1 MAALFSG
8 RAGDEWVLAT
18 RRWTI
23 LAWFFLSVGIFFG
36 ARWAYYELGWGGYW
50 AWDPVENASLMPW
63 LTGTAFLHS
72 TMIQEKRNL
81 FRVWNV
87 ALVILTFALSILGTF
102 LVRSG
107 IVSSVHAFAN
117 DPGRGLTI
125 LILLAILLVVSFGTL
140 IFRADRLR
148 ADVSLDSI
156 VSRESAFLFNNVFF
170 LTATFTVLVGTLFPL
185 AAEALAG
192 TKVSVGA
199 PYYNK
204 VFVPLMLGMLVLMG
218 VGPLIAWRQAG
229 ISNLKRNFAAPA
241 LGACGG
247 RGCGG
252 GWNERDLSP
261 DRRGRC
267 RIRSRDDRDRCL
279 QERWVAGK
287 AGWSLAGGGLARIV
301 RRNKRRYGGMVIHV
315 GVLLM
320 VLGMAG
326 SGNYQTEKSLVMKPG
341 DSFEIAGYAVAFKE
355 IRESRGPNWMAI
367 EGVFEARN
375 KGALI
380 AELKPQR
387 RVYSRS
393 SMPMTEAAIHSTPDA
408 RSLRRDRRR
417 GAGAGDRRQGLREP
431 AHPVDL
437 GGRRGHGAGDGHRH
451 VPAAADSLEGGRV
464 VRPWQVVTG
473 LAVVALL
480 VLFAFG
486 LRGNPRFIP
495 SPLVGKTAP
504 AFETGTFDGKTVRL
518 NDLRGKVVLVNFWAT
533 WCQECRVEHPMLEK
547 IAGDYGGRPD
557 FAMIGILYQDKVEKA
572 RAYLGEWGGARYT
585 HLIDLKGRIG
595 IDYGVYGVPETFV
608 IDRSGVIRHKQAGAV
623 TPEFVAKVLEPVL
636 AEKTGN
642 RPHLY
647 PSPRGGG

>member
-1 MAALFSG
+1 MFVEVGHFAAILALAFAFVGTASAFAGGPRNPAWVRAGSRAVWAVCVLLTLSIASLVYAFLTNDFSVKYVAANSNRILPVFYKIAAVWGGHEGSLLFWVWLMSVFAAAAVTRHWSTHPVSMPYLIGVQSAVMTGFLVLVLFLSSPFERLVPAPADGVDLNPLLQDPGMVLHPPFLYLGYVGFSVPFAFAMAALFSG

-125 LILLAILLVVSFGTL
+125 LVLLAVLLIVSFGTL
-140 IFRADRLR
+140 IVRADRLR
-148 ADVSLDSI
+148 ADVSLDSV

-241 LGACGG
+241 LGGLAAGAVAAAVG
-247 RGCGG
+247 MREIYPLIAVVVVVFVLGTIGIDAYKSAG
-252 GWNERDLSP
+252 SRARRDGL
-261 DRRGRC
+261 
-267 RIRSRDDRDRCL
+267 
-279 QERWVAGK
+279 
-287 AGWSLAGGGLARIV
+287 SLAGGLARIV

-326 SGNYQTEKSLVMKPG
+326 SGNYQAEKSLVMKPG

-393 SMPMTEAAIHSTPDA
+393 SMPMTEAAIHSTLTHDLYVVIGDEVPGQGIA
-408 RSLRRDRRR
+408 VKAYVNPLIQWIWAGGGVMALGTVIVMFQRRR
-417 GAGAGDRRQGLREP
+417 TR
-431 AHPVDL
+431 
-437 GGRRGHGAGDGHRH
+437 
-451 VPAAADSLEGGRV
+451 
-464 VRPWQVVTG
+464 
-473 LAVVALL
+473 
-480 VLFAFG
+480 
-486 LRGNPRFIP
+486 
-495 SPLVGKTAP
+495 
-504 AFETGTFDGKTVRL
+504 
-518 NDLRGKVVLVNFWAT
+518 
-533 WCQECRVEHPMLEK
+533 
-547 IAGDYGGRPD
+547 
-557 FAMIGILYQDKVEKA
+557 
-572 RAYLGEWGGARYT
+572 
-585 HLIDLKGRIG
+585 LKGAA
-595 IDYGVYGVPETFV
+595 
-608 IDRSGVIRHKQAGAV
+608 S
-623 TPEFVAKVLEPVL
+623 
-636 AEKTGN
+636 
-642 RPHLY
+642 
-647 PSPRGGG
+647 